1 LGHGKNSLHIPLLV
15 NVWNGRHQWPQLVQ
29 LVALH
34 PVHDDAPADRLT
46 VSPPPLLLTNPQ
58 ADIIRLTFRF
68 PHFGHSGLSLPMIR
82 HSNFLSHASQ

>member
-1 LGHGKNSLHIPLLV
+1 
-15 NVWNGRHQWPQLVQ
+15 VQ

-34 PVHDDAPADRLT
+34 PLHDDAPADRLT
-46 VSPPPLLLTNPQ
+46 VSPPPPLLTKPQ

-68 PHFGHSGLSLPMIR
+68 PHAGHFGLSLPMIR